1 MTVWRDM
8 AVWRDIAGCG
18 VLALGLA
25 APVPVAAADDGP
37 QDTLAAQVRIQGMA
51 CGKPQKAERDAALSK
66 PDEAV
71 WVLTCDNATYRVR
84 LTPHMAAK
92 IEQIRQ

>member
-1 MTVWRDM
+1 MRDVLGV
-8 AVWRDIAGCG
+8 A
-18 VLALGLA
+18 VLAIGLA
-25 APVPVAAADDGP
+25 ASVVVPVAAADDGP
-37 QDTLAAQVRIQGMA
+37 QETLAAQVRIQGLA

-71 WVLTCDNATYRVR
+71 WILTCDNATYRLR
-84 LTPHMAAK
+84 LIPHMAAR

>member
-1 MTVWRDM
+1 MMEMRDVLGV
-8 AVWRDIAGCG
+8 A
-18 VLALGLA
+18 VLAIGLA
-25 APVPVAAADDGP
+25 ASVVVPVAAADDGP
-37 QDTLAAQVRIQGMA
+37 QESLAAQVRIQGHA

-71 WVLTCDNATYRVR
+71 WTLTCDNATYRLR
-84 LTPHMAAK
+84 LIPHMAAR

>member
-1 MTVWRDM
+1 MMEMRDVLGV
-8 AVWRDIAGCG
+8 A
-18 VLALGLA
+18 VLAIGLA
-25 APVPVAAADDGP
+25 ASVVVPVAAADDGP
-37 QDTLAAQVRIQGMA
+37 QETLAAQVRIQGLA

-71 WVLTCDNATYRVR
+71 WILTCDNATYRLR
-84 LTPHMAAK
+84 LIPHMAAR

>member
-1 MTVWRDM
+1 MMDMRDVLGV
-8 AVWRDIAGCG
+8 A
-18 VLALGLA
+18 VLAIGLA
-25 APVPVAAADDGP
+25 ASVVVPVAAADDGP
-37 QDTLAAQVRIQGMA
+37 QETLAAQVRIQGLA

-71 WVLTCDNATYRVR
+71 WILTCDNATYRLR
-84 LTPHMAAK
+84 LIPHMAAR